1 MPQEISRQPSS
12 GTNAAALLADS
23 NEGWYRGK
31 MYGEGVTHVGR
42 KERMAGSLLP
52 AGEKLRVLDVGCGV
66 GRFLTHLTELGHEA
80 TGVEISE
87 ASCREATAR
96 GHRVVLGSAENLLGH
111 GWQEGTLNAVTF
123 LDVLEHLF
131 NPAATLAHAAPLLAP
146 GGVFIVC
153 VPNIGSVLGRLTLLR
168 GRFPL
173 DDHGLF
179 DHGHLRW
186 FTRENLAKHFAA
198 AAVLDAGSLRSVPLE
213 PCQRWGLWRLE
224 KLQERVLGF
233 LAQVWPSLWAHE
245 FIFRLTPLP
254 SGGKPGAPES

>member
-1 MPQEISRQPSS
+1 MPQEISHQTSS
-12 GTNAAALLADS
+12 GPNAAALLANS
-23 NEGWYRGK
+23 NEGWYREK

-42 KERMAGSLLP
+42 KERLAAALLP
-52 AGEKLRVLDVGCGV
+52 VGEKLRVLDVGCGV
-66 GRFLTHLTELGHEA
+66 GRFLTHLTDLGHEA
-80 TGVEISE
+80 WGVEISR
-87 ASCREATAR
+87 ASCREAMSR
-96 GHRVVLGSAENLLGH
+96 GHRVVQGSADDLRGH
-111 GWQEGTLNAVTF
+111 GLTDGTLNAVSY

-153 VPNIGSVLGRLTLLR
+153 VPNIGSIVGRLTLLC

-173 DDHGLF
+173 NDQGLF
-179 DHGHLRW
+179 DHGHVRW

-198 AAVLDAGSLRSVPLE
+198 AAVLDEGSLRCVPLE
-213 PCQRWGLWRLE
+213 PLQRWGLWRLE

-245 FIFRLTPLP
+245 FIFRLTPLLP
-254 SGGKPGAPES
+254 GGKPGSTDL

>member
-1 MPQEISRQPSS
+1 MPQELSSQPSGS
-12 GTNAAALLADS
+12 TNAAALLAGS

-31 MYGEGVTHVGR
+31 MYGEGVTHAGR
-42 KERMAGSLLP
+42 KERLAASLLP
-52 AGEKLRVLDVGCGV
+52 AGAKLRVLDVGCGV
-66 GRFLTHLTELGHEA
+66 GRFLTHLKELGHEA
-80 TGVEISE
+80 EGVEISE

-96 GHRVVLGSAENLLGH
+96 GHRVMRGSAEDLRAH
-111 GWQEGTLNAVTF
+111 GLKDGAFNAISY

-131 NPAATLAHAAPLLAP
+131 NPAATLAHAAPFLVP

-153 VPNIGSVLGRLTLLR
+153 VPNIGSLLGRLTLLS

-198 AAVLDAGSLRSVPLE
+198 AAVLDEASLRSVPLE
-213 PCQRWGLWRLE
+213 PCKRWGLWRLG

-233 LAQVWPSLWAHE
+233 LAGVWPSLWAHE
-245 FIFRLTPLP
+245 FIFRLTALP
-254 SGGKPGAPES
+254 PGSRPDAPAA

>member
-1 MPQEISRQPSS
+1 MPQEISRQPSG
-12 GTNAAALLADS
+12 GTNAAALLAGS
-23 NEGWYRGK
+23 NEGWYREK

-42 KERMAGSLLP
+42 KERLAAGLLP

-66 GRFLTHLTELGHEA
+66 GRFLTYLTELGHEA

-87 ASCREATAR
+87 ASWGEATGR
-96 GHRVVLGSAENLLGH
+96 GHRVMQGSAEDLRAQGLKD
-111 GWQEGTLNAVTF
+111 GTFDAISF

-131 NPAATLAHAAPLLAP
+131 NPAATLARAAPLLVP

-153 VPNIGSVLGRLTLLR
+153 VPNVGSILGRLTLLC

-186 FTRENLAKHFAA
+186 FTRENLAKHFSA
-198 AAVLDAGSLRSVPLE
+198 AAVLDEASLRSVPLE
-213 PCQRWGLWRLE
+213 PCKRWGLWRLG

-233 LAQVWPSLWAHE
+233 LARVWPSLWAHE

-254 SGGKPGAPES
+254 PGSQPNAPAA

>member
-1 MPQEISRQPSS
+1 MPQEISRQPSG
-12 GTNAAALLADS
+12 GTNAAALLAGS
-23 NEGWYRGK
+23 NEGWYREK

-42 KERMAGSLLP
+42 KERLAAGLLP

-66 GRFLTHLTELGHEA
+66 GRFLTYLTELGHEA

-87 ASCREATAR
+87 ASWREATGR
-96 GHRVVLGSAENLLGH
+96 GHRVMQGSAEDLRAQGLKD
-111 GWQEGTLNAVTF
+111 GTFDAISF

-131 NPAATLAHAAPLLAP
+131 NPAATLARAAPLLVP

-153 VPNIGSVLGRLTLLR
+153 VPNVGSILGRLTLLC

-186 FTRENLAKHFAA
+186 FTRENLAKHFSA
-198 AAVLDAGSLRSVPLE
+198 AAVLDEASLRSVPLE
-213 PCQRWGLWRLE
+213 PCKRWGLWRLG

-233 LAQVWPSLWAHE
+233 LARVWPSLWAHE

-254 SGGKPGAPES
+254 PGSQPNAPAA

>member
-1 MPQEISRQPSS
+1 MAQEISRQPS
-12 GTNAAALLADS
+12 GAKNAAALLAGS

-42 KERMAGSLLP
+42 KERLAAGLLP
-52 AGEKLRVLDVGCGV
+52 TGEKLRVLDVGCGV
-66 GRFLTHLTELGHEA
+66 GRFLTHLAELGHEA
-80 TGVEISE
+80 AGVEISE
-87 ASCREATAR
+87 ASWREAADR
-96 GHRVVLGSAENLLGH
+96 GHRVMQGSAEDLGAL
-111 GWQEGTLNAVTF
+111 GLRNGTFDAISF

-131 NPAATLAHAAPLLAP
+131 NPAATLAHAAPLLVP

-153 VPNIGSVLGRLTLLR
+153 VPNVGSILGRLTLLR

-186 FTRENLAKHFAA
+186 FTRENLAQHFAA
-198 AAVLDAGSLRSVPLE
+198 AAVLDESSLRSVPLE
-213 PCQRWGLWRLE
+213 PCQRWGLWRVG
-224 KLQERVLGF
+224 KLQERILGF
-233 LAQVWPSLWAHE
+233 LADIWPSLWAHE

-254 SGGKPGAPES
+254 SVGQPGAPTA

>member
-1 MPQEISRQPSS
+1 MPQEISRQPSG
-12 GTNAAALLADS
+12 GTNTAALLADS

-42 KERMAGSLLP
+42 KERLAAALLP
-52 AGEKLRVLDVGCGV
+52 SGKKLRTLDVGCGV
-66 GRFLTHLTELGHEA
+66 GRFLQHLTELGHEA

-96 GHRVVLGSAENLLGH
+96 GHRVMQGSAEDLRAHGLGD
-111 GWQEGTLNAVTF
+111 GTFDAISY

-131 NPAATLAHAAPLLAP
+131 NPAATLAHAAPFLVP

-153 VPNIGSVLGRLTLLR
+153 VPNIGSLLGRLTLLS

-186 FTRENLAKHFAA
+186 FTRGNLAQHFAA
-198 AAVLDAGSLRSVPLE
+198 AAMLDEASLLCIPLE
-213 PCQRWGLWRLE
+213 PCQRWGLWRVG
-224 KLQERVLGF
+224 KLQERLLGF
-233 LAQVWPSLWAHE
+233 LAHVWPSLWAHE

-254 SGGKPGAPES
+254 AGSPPSAPAA